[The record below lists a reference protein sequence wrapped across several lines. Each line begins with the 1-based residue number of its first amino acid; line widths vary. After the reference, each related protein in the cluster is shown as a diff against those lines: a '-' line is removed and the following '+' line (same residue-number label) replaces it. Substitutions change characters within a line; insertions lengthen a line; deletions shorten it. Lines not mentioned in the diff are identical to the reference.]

1 MVDFP
6 NNDQYE
12 EALNNW
18 NNYSNSLGK
27 DLKNFTFSNF
37 KGYYDEKQNKTGI
50 EIVLYT
56 TDEYGDIRILN
67 RKSIFFEK
75 REKRE

>member
-50 EIVLYT
+50 EIILYT

>member
-50 EIVLYT
+50 EIVL
-56 TDEYGDIRILN
+56 
-67 RKSIFFEK
+67 
-75 REKRE
+75 